1 MPAFDPNSMI
11 PPAPTRTGE
20 TTTATSLN
28 GVTIAAAK
36 KDGALLG
43 KDDFLKL
50 LVGQL
55 KNQDPLEPSGNQEFI
70 SQMTQ
75 FSQLEQ
81 QTNTAVSSGQIA
93 TTLVQT
99 GALGLIGRTVTYT
112 DAEGDEQTGKVE
124 QVDVNKD
131 GKATLTVNGE
141 EGVEIGTVTRVS

>member
-1 MPAFDPNSMI
+1 MPAFDPNAMI
-11 PPAPTRTGE
+11 PPAPSRTGE

-28 GVTIAAAK
+28 GVPITTVK

-81 QTNTAVSSGQIA
+81 QTNTAASSTQIA
-93 TTLVQT
+93 TTLAQS
-99 GALGLIGRTVTYT
+99 GALGLIGRTVTYV
-112 DAEGDEQTGKVE
+112 DAEGDEQTGKVDR
-124 QVDVNKD
+124 VDVDED
-131 GKATLTVNGE
+131 GKASLTVNGE
-141 EGVEIGTVTRVS
+141 DGIEIATVKAVA

>member
-1 MPAFDPNSMI
+1 MPAFDPNAMI
-11 PPAPTRTGE
+11 PPATPPAGE
-20 TTTATSLN
+20 TTTTTSLN
-28 GVTIAAAK
+28 GVAIAAPK
-36 KDGALLG
+36 SKSGLLG

-70 SQMTQ
+70 SQMTA

-81 QTNTAVSSGQIA
+81 QTNTAASSTQIA
-93 TTLVQT
+93 TTLAQT

-112 DAEGDEQTGKVE
+112 DAEGEEQTGKVE
-124 QVDVNKD
+124 QVDVDKD

-141 EGVEIGTVTRVS
+141 EGVEIATVTKVA

>member
-11 PPAPTRTGE
+11 PPTPTRTGE
-20 TTTATSLN
+20 TTAATSLN
-28 GVTIAAAK
+28 GVPITTVK

-81 QTNTAVSSGQIA
+81 QTNTAVTSGQIA

-124 QVDVNKD
+124 QVDVDKD

-141 EGVEIGTVTRVS
+141 EGIEIATVTKVS

>member
-1 MPAFDPNSMI
+1 MPAFDPNAMI
-11 PPAPTRTGE
+11 PPATSPGE
-20 TTTATSLN
+20 TTTTTSLN
-28 GVTIAAAK
+28 GVAIDAPK
-36 KDGALLG
+36 SKSGLLG

-81 QTNTAVSSGQIA
+81 QTNTAATTSQIA
-93 TTLVQT
+93 TTLVHS

-112 DAEGDEQTGKVE
+112 DAEGEEQTGKVE
-124 QVDVNKD
+124 QVAVGKD

-141 EGVEIGTVTRVS
+141 EGVEIGTVTQVR

>member
-1 MPAFDPNSMI
+1 MPAFDPNSI
-11 PPAPTRTGE
+11 VPPAPSRPE
-20 TTTATSLN
+20 TTNTTSLN
-28 GVTIAAAK
+28 GVAIATVK

-70 SQMTQ
+70 SQMTA

-81 QTNTAVSSGQIA
+81 QTNTAASSTQIA
-93 TTLVQT
+93 TTLAQT

-112 DAEGDEQTGKVE
+112 DAEGEEQTGKVE
-124 QVDVNKD
+124 RVDVGED

-141 EGVEIGTVTRVS
+141 ENVEIATVTQVA

>member
-1 MPAFDPNSMI
+1 MNASDVNSIIPTMPESM
-11 PPAPTRTGE
+11 AGKFVDKDE
-20 TTTATSLN
+20 
-28 GVTIAAAK
+28 AK
-36 KDGALLG
+36 GLLG

-70 SQMTQ
+70 SQMTA

-81 QTNTAVSSGQIA
+81 QTNTAASSTQIA
-93 TTLVQT
+93 TTLAQT

-112 DAEGDEQTGKVE
+112 DGEGDEQTGKVE
-124 QVDVNKD
+124 RVDVSED

-141 EGVEIGTVTRVS
+141 EGVDIATVSKVS